1 MCPQPLTV
9 GWCSPVD
16 VSTME
21 RMDHQQYAALLA
33 LQSGVVSRRQLHD
46 AAFEPHDLKRLLR
59 QRDLVRLHDGVFI
72 NHTGTP
78 TWLQRAW
85 AGVLLA
91 WPAALCD
98 DSAIRATD
106 GPGRS
111 GRDDR
116 IIHLA
121 VDRRRSLSVPPGYRL
136 HRLARFDNKV
146 QWNKTP
152 PRLRIEEAL
161 IDVASAAAMDFDA
174 IATLADAISARRT
187 TAGRIRE
194 HLAARARI
202 PRRQF
207 LRDVL
212 TDLDRG
218 TCSVLEHGYLTR
230 VERPH
235 GLPTADRQL
244 RDSLNGPV
252 YRDVVYVDLAQVVEL
267 DGRLWHDSVDGRDAD
282 LDRDL
287 DAAVAGQSTVRLGW
301 GQVFGRP
308 CRTAVRIGGLLA
320 ARGWRGPVIRC
331 PDCPQDLP
339 LAG

>member
-1 MCPQPLTV
+1 MP
-9 GWCSPVD
+9 
-16 VSTME
+16 TME
-21 RMDHQQYAALLA
+21 RMDQKQYASLLA

-46 AAFEPHDLKRLLR
+46 AGLQPHDLKRLLR
-59 QRDLVRLHDGVFI
+59 RRDLVRLHDGVFVD
-72 NHTGTP
+72 HTGTL

-91 WPAALCD
+91 WPAALSH

-106 GPGRS
+106 GPGRT

-116 IIHLA
+116 TIHLA
-121 VDRRRSLSVPPGYRL
+121 VDRRRSLAVPAGYRL
-136 HRLARFDNKV
+136 HRLARLDDKV
-146 QWNKTP
+146 QWNTTP
-152 PRLRIEEAL
+152 PRVRIEEAL
-161 IDVASAAAMDFDA
+161 IDVAAVKPDDFDA

-187 TAGRIRE
+187 TAGRISE

-202 PRRQF
+202 PRRTF
-207 LRDVL
+207 LHDVL
-212 TDLDRG
+212 ADLDRG

-235 GLPTADRQL
+235 GLPTAARQV
-244 RDSLNGPV
+244 RDSLNGPL
-252 YRDVVYVDLAQVVEL
+252 YRDVVYVDVEQVVEL
-267 DGRLWHDSVDGRDAD
+267 DGRLWHDSVEGRDAD

-287 DAAVAGQSTVRLGW
+287 DAAVGHLGTVRLGW
-301 GQVFGRP
+301 GQVFARP
-308 CRTAVRIGGLLA
+308 CRTAARIASLLS
-320 ARGWRGPVIRC
+320 ARGWQGDLVRC

>member
-1 MCPQPLTV
+1 M
-9 GWCSPVD
+9 D
-16 VSTME
+16 
-21 RMDHQQYAALLA
+21 RMDHKQYAALLS
-33 LQSGVVSRRQLHD
+33 LQSGVVSRRQLHE
-46 AAFEPHDLKRLLR
+46 ASLRPHDLKRLVR
-59 QRDLVRLHDGVFI
+59 QRDLVRLHDGVYL

-91 WPAALCD
+91 WPAALCG
-98 DSAIRATD
+98 DSAIRAAD

-116 IIHLA
+116 VIHLGI
-121 VDRRRSLSVPPGYRL
+121 DRGRSLTVPDGYRL
-136 HRLARFDNKV
+136 HRLARFDDKV
-146 QWNKTP
+146 QWNRTP
-152 PRLRIEEAL
+152 PRVRIEEAL
-161 IDVASAAAMDFDA
+161 IDVASGTSDDFDA

-187 TAGRIRE
+187 TAGRIGE
-194 HLAARARI
+194 HLAARSRV
-202 PRRQF
+202 PRRAF

-212 TDLDRG
+212 ADLDDG

-235 GLPTADRQL
+235 GLPVAARQF
-244 RDSLNGPV
+244 RDSVNGPV
-252 YRDVVYVDLAQVVEL
+252 YRDVVYADLDQIVEL

-287 DAAVAGQSTVRLGW
+287 DAAVGGSGTVRLGW
-301 GQVFGRP
+301 GQVFSRP
-308 CRTAVRIGGLLA
+308 CRTAVRIAGLLS
-320 ARGWRGPVIRC
+320 ARGWRGHLVRC
-331 PDCPQDLP
+331 PACPQDLP